1 MLNQMIYAGQKVQG
15 LESGFNVINPAT
27 EAVLTVCKSATIAQ
41 VNDAV
46 ESAKQAFQTWKNTS
60 DAEVTEILNRIAA
73 DIQAG

>member
-27 EAVLTVCKSATIAQ
+27 EAVLTVCKSASINQ

-46 ESAKQAFQTWKNTS
+46 ESAKQAFQTWKNT
-60 DAEVTEILNRIAA
+60 EFVQRI
-73 DIQAG
+73 IFQSQKRYCK